1 VDNPGMGAGD
11 IHHKTALG
19 LAEIRD
25 RKLKLSPRLR
35 TMLIL
40 IDGVRPEFIL
50 REEAAKVGAP
60 PDFLAQLESAGL
72 IERTKGDAGTPGAP
86 APPVPGD
93 EFTRFREA
101 KNFMNTTVVDALGIR
116 SFLFTMKLER
126 AGVVADLVE
135 LVEPYREAI
144 AKGAGKE
151 QADVMVARLQE
162 MLR

>member
-1 VDNPGMGAGD
+1 MAAGD
-11 IHHKTALG
+11 IHRKTALG

-40 IDGVRPEFIL
+40 IDGMRPELIL
-50 REEAAKVGAP
+50 KEEAGKVGAP
-60 PDFLAQLESAGL
+60 PDFLAQLAAAGL
-72 IERTKGDAGTPGAP
+72 IERAQGSAAAPGAAATVAP
-86 APPVPGD
+86 AD
-93 EFTRFREA
+93 EFARFREA

-116 SFLFTMKLER
+116 SFFFTMKLER

-144 AKGAGKE
+144 AKGAGPE